1 MAYNIAP
8 AKQDLLVSGTN
19 IKTINSNSILGSG
32 NLTISGLPSSVNP
45 TDADKVVA
53 VDSSGVASW
62 QYAGLGSGSFGTDN
76 IILGRAKPTGFAGY
90 TVDNIIINSSS
101 TAPLSVF
108 SGAYN
113 ILIGSAGKGQTF
125 QNDNIIIGQL
135 PNTVGN
141 AAASVSI
148 GNALYIANSN
158 YAVTIGRAATA
169 YQEAVTVGYSSYSGN
184 TGNVAIGSSAIAFGA
199 DSISIG
205 RLAAMG
211 SGASNIVI
219 GKSSG
224 KYPSTGADNT
234 IVGTASFIAVTSGS
248 SNTIIGAASA
258 TALTTGTGNTVI
270 GKGAG
275 SALTTGNYNTFVGND
290 AGSQQTTA
298 SNSVVVGQSNTIGT
312 TAGFYY
318 VLGNNNTCS
327 GVGCIS
333 IGYAANAGTGRYN
346 LTAGISSGSTTNTGE
361 FNIFIGTN
369 CAYGGPSNANSNVC
383 IGYDA
388 ARWLSTGNENLILGH
403 GAGHS
408 ISSGTYNVALGYYAG
423 SNIGSRTETVSLGRN
438 AGGSNTG
445 SYSVFIGSYS
455 GQNASAGNEF
465 YLGNQNYAN
474 NTDEKAKSLMYGQ
487 FNATTTSQTLTINA
501 TTTSTYGLVGN
512 NNGGDYDSY
521 IKGLADDNLLYVDA
535 GNDRVGVGTNVPD
548 TKLHVKQE
556 SAATNTVTNVL
567 RVDSQSSGTPASGI
581 GVGIEMAAE
590 TAAGNTEVGVVL
602 EAVTTD
608 VTSTS
613 EDFDFV
619 VKNMAAGATAAETLR
634 VTSTGNTKV
643 SNGDLILNTEGN
655 GLKIKTG
662 ADATAGLATISN
674 GNSSVTVNTN
684 KCSATSIILVTNQT
698 STAYVAVTTKTS
710 GSFKIEHAN
719 AVGADQECAWF
730 IINPA

>member
-8 AKQDLLVSGTN
+8 SKQDLLVSGTN
-19 IKTINSNSILGSG
+19 IKTINSNSLLGSG

-53 VDSSGVASW
+53 VDSSGVAFW

-101 TAPLSVF
+101 TAPLASF

-169 YQEAVTVGYSSYSGN
+169 YQEAVTIGSSSYSAN

-234 IVGTASFIAVTSGS
+234 IVGTASFTAVTSGS
-248 SNTIIGAASA
+248 SNTILGAASA
-258 TALTTGTGNTVI
+258 TALTTGSNNVI
-270 GKGAG
+270 LGKGLAPALNTGTNNVIVGSECLVAG
-275 SALTTGNYNTFVGND
+275 TNTTYNV
-290 AGSQQTTA
+290 
-298 SNSVVVGQSNTIGT
+298 TIGYQCSRVNNLNT
-312 TAGFYY
+312 RNVLIGYQAGETLNNG
-318 VLGNNNTCS
+318 VDCVGLGTLAGGAGTNTS
-327 GVGCIS
+327 SAIS
-333 IGYAANAGTGRYN
+333 IGYNAGYSSKNYAICIGRY
-346 LTAGISSGSTTNTGE
+346 AGYNSGFGVSAIAIGE
-361 FNIFIGTN
+361 QT
-369 CAYGGPSNANSNVC
+369 
-383 IGYDA
+383 
-388 ARWLSTGNENLILGH
+388 
-403 GAGHS
+403 
-408 ISSGTYNVALGYYAG
+408 
-423 SNIGSRTETVSLGRN
+423 
-438 AGGSNTG
+438 GGSAGACDN
-445 SYSVFIGSYS
+445 SIAIGSYAANGATS
-455 GQNASAGNEF
+455 TSSVFLGRYAGTYCTANQEF
-465 YLGNQNYAN
+465 YLNGTTVQQAN
-474 NTDEKAKSLMYGQ
+474 TTAEKAAALMYGQ
-487 FNATTTSQTLTINA
+487 FNNTTTSQTLTINA

-548 TKLHVKQE
+548 TKLHAKQE

-567 RVDSQSSGTPASGI
+567 RVDSQSSGTPTSGI

-634 VTSTGNTKV
+634 VTSTGNTKI
-643 SNGDLILNTEGN
+643 SNGDLILNTAGN

-662 ADATAGLATISN
+662 TDATAGVVTGL
-674 GNSSVTVNTN
+674 SSVSTTTINTAKALTGSLIFVQPINTPDKHGFAVSTITNGVSFTVDF
-684 KCSATSIILVTNQT
+684 
-698 STAYVAVTTKTS
+698 S
-710 GSFKIEHAN
+710 GN
-719 AVGADQECAWF
+719 YTGDLAWF
-730 IINPA
+730 IINPAS